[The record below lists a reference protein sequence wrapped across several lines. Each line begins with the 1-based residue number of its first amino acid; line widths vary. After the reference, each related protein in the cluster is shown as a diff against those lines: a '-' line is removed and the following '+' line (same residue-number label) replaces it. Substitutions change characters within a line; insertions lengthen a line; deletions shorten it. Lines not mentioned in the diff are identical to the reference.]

1 MIRTKTLRT
10 TTAAIAIS
18 ACFSV
23 AAGWQDMLKSASDA
37 MSQGGSGAAGSST
50 AGSTATSASKGVT
63 QAEAG
68 QGLQQA
74 LTQGVEK
81 VVAQL
86 GAKDGYLSNPKVRIP
101 MPDQLSTVEK
111 GLRMMGQDKYADEF
125 VETMNHAASQAVS
138 EAQPIFTDAIT
149 NMSFNDALGI
159 AQGGDDA
166 ATQYLKRSTGPA
178 LRERMLPIV
187 KSSTESAQVT
197 SAYKSLANQAGSL
210 GPLGGMVDMKAAD
223 LDGYV
228 TDQAL
233 DGLYKILAE
242 QEKAI
247 RANPAAWSTDV
258 MKKVFGSL

>member
-1 MIRTKTLRT
+1 MTKTTGLRV

-18 ACFSV
+18 ICFSV
-23 AAGWQDMLKSASDA
+23 TAGWQDMLKSATDT
-37 MSQGGSGAAGSST
+37 MQQGGSSATGSGTASAA
-50 AGSTATSASKGVT
+50 ATGVT

-74 LTQGVEK
+74 LVQGVEK

-101 MPDQLSTVEK
+101 MPDQLSAVEK
-111 GLRMMGQDKYADEF
+111 GLRMMGQDKYADQF
-125 VETMNHAASQAVS
+125 VETMNRAAEQAVS
-138 EAQPIFTDAIT
+138 EAQPVFVDAIT
-149 NMSFNDALGI
+149 SMSFEDALGI
-159 AQGGDDA
+159 AKGPDDA
-166 ATQYLKRSTGPA
+166 ATQYLQRSTGPA
-178 LRERMLPIV
+178 LRERMMPIV
-187 KSSTESAQVT
+187 KSATESTQVT
-197 SAYKSLANQAGSL
+197 SAYKSLASQAGSL
-210 GPLGGMVDMKAAD
+210 GPLSGMVDMKAAD

-233 DGLYKILAE
+233 EGLYRVLAE